1 MSLMANESEPPQLRI
16 VENEGNQFPLY
27 SYILYIHYIYIY
39 IVCIPQTW
47 GSFPARHEATG
58 AFVFLCPQGNLE
70 YPAYVG
76 LIVVAE
82 EGSMTTSA
90 WKCSTQREGTDDLK
104 TPFQMPAFNV
114 PWAS

>member
-27 SYILYIHYIYIY
+27 SYIFIIYIY